1 MTKPN
6 KRDEIV
12 RSALELIAEHGFHGA
27 PMAMV
32 AERAGV
38 AAGTI
43 YRYFENKDVLI
54 KELYQ
59 ELENKMYPFIMDGY
73 AAEAPFRVRFFHL
86 WTALMRYFI
95 QYPLD
100 FRYLEQFRNSPYG
113 VASRRDKIL
122 GNDAGRCDVF
132 RELLEQGA
140 AQQVVKDLP
149 LILLFSISFGP
160 LLAVTRDHILG
171 FVQLDDT
178 MIERTIE
185 ACWDAVKR

>member
-1 MTKPN
+1 MTKSN

-12 RSALELIAEHGFHGA
+12 LAALELIAEHGFHGA

-38 AAGTI
+38 GAGTI
-43 YRYFENKDVLI
+43 YRYFENKDMLI
-54 KELYQ
+54 NELYA
-59 ELENKMYPFIMDGY
+59 ELENKMYPFILDGY
-73 AAEAPFRVRFFHL
+73 SGDAPFRVRFFHL
-86 WTALMRYFI
+86 WTSLLRYFI

-113 VASRRDKIL
+113 VACRRDKIL
-122 GNDAGRCDVF
+122 GNKAGRCDVF

-140 AQQVVKDLP
+140 AQQVVKDVP
-149 LILLFSISFGP
+149 LVMLFSISFGP

-171 FVQLDDT
+171 FVQLDQV
-178 MIERTIE
+178 MIEQTVE